1 MYPYVLAQTVT
12 FKEYEQIVAMSQII
26 NNVPNKFSLIIIA
39 ISIKKNQWQNSTP
52 NFSDSKLRMRALRQY
67 I

>member
-26 NNVPNKFSLIIIA
+26 NNVPDKFSLIIIA
-39 ISIKKNQWQNSTP
+39 ISIKKNQ
-52 NFSDSKLRMRALRQY
+52 
-67 I
+67 